1 MPPKQPSNGW
11 TPVDESAPATS
22 SNGWTPV
29 DDQQQPDQG
38 GAASRFLTRFTG
50 LPVHDIVQHPGAYLN
65 PFSKEYQ
72 QKGMEEHP
80 PAPTQNPGESLPDY
94 ASRTAGPVSVPI
106 PGQQTIQDVKSG
118 NYAGA
123 AGSIARGVA
132 AVAPLFGGAE
142 EGQPSIGNR
151 AVRTAGK
158 VVKGVVEDVPVVRQ
172 AGKIA
177 QYWKETAPQKASA
190 PASAPETVSPS
201 RTMPGQNAPEV
212 INPPQPKP
220 AAIPQRGTLA
230 LPPAPKGAELAE
242 LPATGAKP
250 SSQTG
255 EGLGGVKR
263 GQIAAKFKD
272 PGAPLPENSPQAR
285 LPEAFQPA
293 PKKASAPAGTTDNP
307 FKAPASPEPET
318 PAQPEIKRGSLPKMM
333 NDLET
338 GVRKGLGGSPSPLET
353 PKAPIYQRG
362 SLSSMMK
369 EGSPDMPEGHTPVQ
383 SSAMRSKMYDPAAKE
398 FHARLT
404 SGDTTYVYG
413 DVAPEEA
420 QAFEGAKSKGQAFQ
434 AIKQNHPLVAKIVN
448 GKRIAV
454 KATQ

>member
-11 TPVDESAPATS
+11 TPVDETAAPATS

-29 DDQQQPDQG
+29 EDQQQPDQG

-80 PAPTQNPGESLPDY
+80 PAPAQNPGESLSDY

-123 AGSIARGVA
+123 LGDVAGPALTVGSMVAGAPEESKAFATAPIRGVA
-132 AVAPLFGGAE
+132 RAAE
-142 EGQPSIGNR
+142 AAINSKLGS
-151 AVRTAGK
+151 AVRIMTPAD
-158 VVKGVVEDVPVVRQ
+158 E
-172 AGKIA
+172 
-177 QYWKETAPQKASA
+177 ASA
-190 PASAPETVSPS
+190 SIKV
-201 RTMPGQNAPEV
+201 PG
-212 INPPQPKP
+212 
-220 AAIPQRGTLA
+220 RDF
-230 LPPAPKGAELAE
+230 
-242 LPATGAKP
+242 
-250 SSQTG
+250 
-255 EGLGGVKR
+255 GLKR
-263 GQIAAKFKD
+263 GQLAEDFKN
-272 PGAPLPENSPQAR
+272 PGAPFPENSPQGR

-293 PKKASAPAGTTDNP
+293 KPKAPAPVGTTDNP

-369 EGSPDMPEGHTPVQ
+369 EGSPDLMEGHTATPD
-383 SSAMRSKMYDPAAKE
+383 SSWIKSYKYDPNSQVFEMATKDGGYRYSGVTPEMADE
-398 FHARLT
+398 F
-404 SGDTTYVYG
+404 
-413 DVAPEEA
+413 
-420 QAFEGAKSKGQAFQ
+420 AKSKSAGTAFPK
-434 AIKQNHPLVAKIVN
+434 IKNGPGVVNSEKLVN
-448 GKRIAV
+448 GKWVAV
-454 KATQ
+454 KGVSTRQ